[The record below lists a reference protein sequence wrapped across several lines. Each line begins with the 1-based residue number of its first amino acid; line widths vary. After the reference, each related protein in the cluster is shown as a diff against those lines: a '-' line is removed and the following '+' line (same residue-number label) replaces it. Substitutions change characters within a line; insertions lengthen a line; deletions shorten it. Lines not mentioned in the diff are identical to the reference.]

1 MFAVG
6 LSHALCILAT
16 AGAATIMPKQ
26 TKDTFNFNAF
36 ENVIPVSF
44 RFFHLPHNAY

>member
-6 LSHALCILAT
+6 LSQALCMPAIP
-16 AGAATIMPKQ
+16 GVATISPKQ

-36 ENVIPVSF
+36 ENVIPVPF
-44 RFFHLPHNAY
+44 RFFHLPRNAY